1 MQSCNPND
9 TTYVSA
15 IGKRVVLT
23 PDNRGND
30 ELRHSSNQQKPL
42 TAGLPNR
49 GDRRMGG
56 LEKEDFVILVLSIIL
71 VVATIWLATRV
82 L

>member
-1 MQSCNPND
+1 
-9 TTYVSA
+9 
-15 IGKRVVLT
+15 
-23 PDNRGND
+23 
-30 ELRHSSNQQKPL
+30 
-42 TAGLPNR
+42 
-49 GDRRMGG
+49 MGG

>member
-1 MQSCNPND
+1 M
-9 TTYVSA
+9 
-15 IGKRVVLT
+15 

-30 ELRHSSNQQKPL
+30 EPRHRSNRQKPL
-42 TAGLPNR
+42 TAGLPNT
-49 GDRRMGG
+49 GDRRVGR
-56 LEKEDFVILVLSIIL
+56 LEKEDVVILVLSIIL